1 MVGITPPRKLR
12 TAGLFHQTPLPTI
25 DGMMRQMLKG
35 VGMVARGAL
44 LGSGLTLAGAQRDR
58 RRAGHM
64 TRHSHVVGALLGVL
78 LTTLAVVVIAARMD
92 EVPQVVNLWPLL
104 AALGTSVM
112 TWWLQ
117 GLIYSVLAR
126 PQLKDL
132 RVGEMFRID
141 MAGMFVALISPL
153 RGAELPYKAFLMK
166 RLGLSVPEGANVV
179 ATRVLLDVAVLT
191 PAALC
196 GFVLTSRLA
205 QGRWSHLL
213 LAGLVAT
220 VAAAVL
226 FVCRRV
232 QRGAQKRTFHRNGPR
247 WRMRAGAKISGF
259 LRDTHTSFAS
269 YWRPGNRATLLWALA
284 LTVIYWVLRLCAG
297 PLALMAVGW
306 SGNWLPVVVAQL
318 LLVSIV
324 LPLAPTPGGS
334 GARELGLGVLLA
346 TYVPEGQLLSGLIV
360 YIALSHWLPVTV
372 AAFFAGHELSRGVFG
387 GGGYAEA
394 TTQVLAADTH
404 TPVPRENVSSI
415 NQESEEATTWQNNKP
430 SPPTHRISGGGSV

>member
-12 TAGLFHQTPLPTI
+12 TAGLFHQTQLPTI
-25 DGMMRQMLKG
+25 NGVMRQMLKG

-44 LGSGLTLAGAQRDR
+44 LGSGLTRAGAQRDR

-64 TRHSHVVGALLGVL
+64 TRHSQVVGALLGVL
-78 LTTLAVVVIAARMD
+78 LTTLAVVLIAVRMD
-92 EVPQVVNLWPLL
+92 EVPRVVNPWPLL
-104 AALGTSVM
+104 AAFGTSVM
-112 TWWLQ
+112 TWWIQ

-126 PQLKDL
+126 PQLKYL

-166 RLGLSVPEGANVV
+166 RLGLSVPEGTNVV
-179 ATRVLLDVAVLT
+179 GTRVLLDVAVLT
-191 PAALC
+191 PAALW
-196 GFVLTSRLA
+196 GLVLTSRLA
-205 QGRWSHLL
+205 EERWSNLL

-232 QRGAQKRTFHRNGPR
+232 QRGAQKRTFHRNGSR
-247 WRMRAGAKISGF
+247 WRMRAGTKISGF
-259 LRDTHTSFAS
+259 LRDAHVSFAS

-284 LTVIYWVLRLCAG
+284 LTVVYWALRLCAG
-297 PLALMAVGW
+297 PLALTAVGW

-318 LLVSIV
+318 LLVSVV

-346 TYVPEGQLLSGLIV
+346 THVPEGQLLSGLIV
-360 YIALSHWLPVTV
+360 YTALSHWLPLI
-372 AAFFAGHELSRGVFG
+372 ASAFFAAHELSRGVFRG
-387 GGGYAEA
+387 GGNAE
-394 TTQVLAADTH
+394 TITQVLAADIYTTAPSEH
-404 TPVPRENVSSI
+404 VLSI
-415 NQESEEATTWQNNKP
+415 NQEPEETRTWRHNKA
-430 SPPTHRISGGGSV
+430 SPPTHRISGGSRV

>member
-12 TAGLFHQTPLPTI
+12 TAGLFHQAPLPTI
-25 DGMMRQMLKG
+25 DGVMRQMLKG
-35 VGMVARGAL
+35 VGKVARGAL

-58 RRAGHM
+58 QRAGHM

-92 EVPQVVNLWPLL
+92 EVPRVVNLWPLL

-117 GLIYSVLAR
+117 GLIYGVLAR
-126 PQLKDL
+126 PQLQDL
-132 RVGEMFRID
+132 LVGEMFRID

-153 RGAELPYKAFLMK
+153 RGAELPYKTFLMK

-196 GFVLTSRLA
+196 GFFLTSRLA
-205 QGRWSHLL
+205 EGRWSNLL
-213 LAGLVAT
+213 LAGFVAT

-226 FVCRRV
+226 FACRRV

-259 LRDTHTSFAS
+259 LRDAHKSFAS

-284 LTVIYWVLRLCAG
+284 LTVVYWALRLCAG

-306 SGNWLPVVVAQL
+306 SGDWLPVVVAQL
-318 LLVSIV
+318 LLVSFV

-346 TYVPEGQLLSGLIV
+346 THVPEGQLLSGLIV
-360 YIALSHWLPVTV
+360 YTALSHWLPLI
-372 AAFFAGHELSRGVFG
+372 ASAFFAAHELSRGVFR

-394 TTQVLAADTH
+394 ISQVLAADTH
-404 TPVPRENVSSI
+404 TTAPREHVLSM
-415 NQESEEATTWQNNKP
+415 NQEPEETTTWRHNKA
-430 SPPTHRISGGGSV
+430 SPPTHRISGGGGV